1 MIYLNYLEQLNKVY
15 TNPLLDEMKNY
26 AHLHHVPIIQDEGLE
41 LLIHIIEISK
51 AKKVLEIGSA
61 IGYSALEMIYRTGVH
76 VTTIERDPE
85 MITLAKENFKKS
97 GKENSVTLI
106 EGDAIT
112 LPNELFEVYD
122 VIFID
127 AAKGKYIQFFEKY
140 EKYLALKGVIFTDNL
155 LFHDMVGKDLV
166 DKNKRTRQLVSKIN
180 QFNEWVT
187 QKEEY
192 HTHIYEIGDGI
203 ALSYL
208 K

>member
-1 MIYLNYLEQLNKVY
+1 MSYLEQLNPVY
-15 TNPLLDEMKNY
+15 KNPLLDEMKIY
-26 AHLHHVPIIQDEGLE
+26 ANLHHVPIIQDEGLE
-41 LLIHIIEISK
+41 LLIHVIEISK
-51 AKKVLEIGSA
+51 ASRVLEIGSA
-61 IGYSALEMIYRTGVH
+61 IGYSALQMIFRTGVH

-85 MITLAKENFKKS
+85 MIELAKRHFTTS
-97 GKENSVTLI
+97 GKEKNVTLI
-106 EGDAIT
+106 EGDALTI
-112 LPNELFEVYD
+112 PNDIFGLYD

-127 AAKGKYIQFFEKY
+127 AAKGQYIKFFEKY
-140 EKYLALKGVIFTDNL
+140 EKYLAPHGVIFTDNL

-166 DKNKRTRQLVSKIN
+166 DKNKRTRQLVNKIH

-187 QKEEY
+187 KKEEY